1 MNKTSSFDNRE
12 DYPHLETLDSSPG
25 NPVVK
30 LIAIIS
36 AVALVVVLLCG
47 FLFLRKRHEDQLA
60 SAKRAEQ
67 ISRVVAPAQ
76 AQVFQD
82 EVRLKG
88 SDSAIVGGTVRNIS
102 PASLD
107 NLFVEVELKKRS
119 SQAIEIKPVEITPG
133 SLRPGEEGKYSLQ
146 ISSSEWSGA
155 QVVRLRGGTTKTEIP
170 FKPEVG
176 EKRPAE
182 RPPAAKVVIEQH
194 APRRKG
200 DDYLNTPDTP
210 IRIP

>member
-1 MNKTSSFDNRE
+1 MSKTSSFDNRD
-12 DYPHLETLDSSPG
+12 DYPHLETLDSRSG

-36 AVALVVVLLCG
+36 SVALVVALLCG
-47 FLFLRKRHEDQLA
+47 FLFLRKRHEDQLSA
-60 SAKRAEQ
+60 SKRAEQ
-67 ISRVVAPAQ
+67 VSRAVAPAQ

-88 SDSAIVGGTVRNIS
+88 SDAAIVGGTVRNIS
-102 PASLD
+102 SAPLD

-119 SQAIEIKPVEITPG
+119 SQTVETKPVEICPS

-146 ISSSEWSGA
+146 ISSGEWSGA
-155 QVVRLRGGTTKTEIP
+155 QVVRLRGGATKAEIP

-182 RPPAAKVVIEQH
+182 RPPAAKVVVEQR
-194 APRRKG
+194 PRRKG

>member
-1 MNKTSSFDNRE
+1 MNKTSSFDNRD
-12 DYPHLETLDSSPG
+12 DYPHLETLDSRPG

-30 LIAIIS
+30 LVAIIS
-36 AVALVVVLLCG
+36 SVTLVIALLCG
-47 FLFLRKRHEDQLA
+47 FLYLRKRHEDQLSA
-60 SAKRAEQ
+60 SKRAEQ
-67 ISRVVAPAQ
+67 ITRTVPPAQ

-88 SDSAIVGGTVRNIS
+88 SDAAIVGGTVRNIS
-102 PASLD
+102 SAPLD
-107 NLFVEVELKKRS
+107 NLYVEVELKKRS
-119 SQAIEIKPVEITPG
+119 AQTVETKPVEISPG

-146 ISSSEWSGA
+146 ISPGEWSGA
-155 QVVRLRGGTTKTEIP
+155 QVVRLRGGATKAEIP

-176 EKRPAE
+176 AKRPAE
-182 RPPAAKVVIEQH
+182 RPPAAKVVVEQR
-194 APRRKG
+194 PRRKG

>member
-36 AVALVVVLLCG
+36 AFALVVVLLCG

-76 AQVFQD
+76 AQFFRTRCD
-82 EVRLKG
+82 
-88 SDSAIVGGTVRNIS
+88 
-102 PASLD
+102 
-107 NLFVEVELKKRS
+107 
-119 SQAIEIKPVEITPG
+119 
-133 SLRPGEEGKYSLQ
+133 
-146 ISSSEWSGA
+146 
-155 QVVRLRGGTTKTEIP
+155 
-170 FKPEVG
+170 
-176 EKRPAE
+176 
-182 RPPAAKVVIEQH
+182 
-194 APRRKG
+194 
-200 DDYLNTPDTP
+200 
-210 IRIP
+210 